1 MMFLSFTHQIIEI
14 VIGCG
19 MVYFFV
25 PISYCQINQRQV
37 YLFNFLKYDGMIK
50 SLVKANFI

>member
-25 PISYCQINQRQV
+25 PISYCQINQRQI